1 MCMFDLGKKLRLEDL
16 GDLKVQS
23 RHIGFRK
30 TQGVHARQTLR
41 TTTTHYLYIQL
52 IIEKRSRRCQVSTDA
67 FG

>member
-1 MCMFDLGKKLRLEDL
+1 MYMFDLGKKLRLADL

-52 IIEKRSRRCQVSTDA
+52 IIEK
-67 FG
+67 